1 MATRTITGTI
11 LEPDG
16 TVWASGTVKFDLVTK
31 FATATAAAVNQ
42 TSISTT
48 TDVNGDFSVALE
60 VPASDAWEWRCTL
73 PDGNQF
79 NFNLAAG
86 SATTLH
92 ALLADANLGA
102 TVSASAIATAIS
114 DKADKT
120 VPAATNNIALLG
132 ADGNLVD
139 SGLGT
144 GDIGGGVTDHG
155 ALTGLADDDHTQYL
169 RADGTRALAGAMDMG
184 SQALTNVNID
194 SGTIGANAIGDLATT
209 SQIVTDHGALTGLG
223 DNDHPQ
229 YALLNAVNTFL
240 RGQLVDGAAD
250 EIQLRVQGHSTQ
262 TANILTIETSAGT
275 VVVSISN
282 AGNIDVQSITIAGDT
297 SSGFN
302 RPAANRVDSLNHF
315 GVGGTLFYV
324 NNAQAM
330 RRNSNVLALGA
341 GFAQIGIGINSSLLG
356 DLHVR
361 QDSTTGATPPLALEQ
376 LDVSEDFIRFIGS
389 AAVGNVTQSIV
400 NVADV
405 STATIAGYVKVY
417 VQDDGNQITDQ
428 AYYMPVYTL
437 T

>member
-1 MATRTITGTI
+1 MTTRTITGTI

-48 TDVNGDFSVALE
+48 TDANGDFSVALE

-209 SQIVTDHGALTGLG
+209 SQIVTDHGALTGLS
-223 DNDHPQ
+223 DDDHPQ
-229 YALLNAVNTFL
+229 YSLLDAINTFL
-240 RGQLVDGAAD
+240 RGQLIDGAAD

-275 VVVSISN
+275 VVVSVDNTGRIGATDIVFSGDAN
-282 AGNIDVQSITIAGDT
+282 ARIFRNSA
-297 SSGFN
+297 S
-302 RPAANRVDSLNHF
+302 RVDASNNF
-315 GVGGTLFYV
+315 NVGGIFYV
-324 NNAQAM
+324 GNQQAM
-330 RRNSNVLALGA
+330 ARNGSILSLGA
-341 GFAQIGIGINSSLLG
+341 SFAQIGIGISSSLAADLHINQNSS
-356 DLHVR
+356 
-361 QDSTTGATPPLALEQ
+361 TGATPPLALQ
-376 LDVSEDFIRFIGS
+376 QTDVSEEMIRFIGT
-389 AAVGNVTQSIV
+389 AAVSDITQSIV
-400 NVADV
+400 AAASV
-405 STATIAGYVKVY
+405 STATVAGYVKVY

-428 AYYMPVYTL
+428 AYFMPVYTL